1 MRENKMGA
9 AGGRLS
15 REQNVQPLWATFRNI
30 LQVVFLIFVFAVVQ
44 MLMLWAVCSTGM
56 KTAASLEHQ
65 GLPTLNTLASLQEH
79 LATYRL
85 YSYEYLFAREDERAA
100 KAKAVET
107 VATQARSD
115 VGKIR
120 QLLPD
125 GEGRQL
131 AAKLEAAI
139 DDLDAEFRKVRSL
152 VDMDFAA
159 AMKAMDQNIPPRTER
174 VAAAASALK
183 LYGYRF
189 FGDQANATF
198 GSFGWIKK
206 NAIMFGA
213 GNILVAFGAVMFVLL
228 AARRSRAQLSD
239 MLARLDERT
248 QELAGSLSQVNAT
261 LEATAD
267 GIVLIDARDRVGNF
281 NQQFVSML
289 RISEPPEIMRD
300 KPRLVAFMRP
310 LFEHSEAFAGK
321 MVELGDH
328 PERETSDVLEL
339 KDKRVF
345 ECHSK
350 PQRLEGRICGRVWSF
365 RDITEQRRMQRE
377 VEESHKQLLQAS
389 RLAGMAEVATNVLHN
404 VGNVLNSVNISAS
417 LLAESVK
424 RSKVASLPKIVAL
437 LREHEGDLGA
447 YLTHDPGGKKLP
459 SYLDKLTEF
468 LVADQKQAIEELHS
482 LQANIEHI
490 KEIVAMQQNFARVS
504 GVKEMIN
511 LHELVE
517 DSLRMNNGTTNCH
530 EMEVIREFEAVPL
543 INVDR
548 HKVLQV
554 LVNLIR
560 NAKHA
565 CQDAQCVDPRIT
577 VRVTN
582 GASRIKVSI
591 TDNGVGIPPENL
603 TRIFNHGFTT
613 RKDGHGFGLHSGA
626 LAAKE
631 MGGSLAARS
640 EGVGRGATFTLELPC
655 ASGDDANI

>member
-1 MRENKMGA
+1 
-9 AGGRLS
+9 
-15 REQNVQPLWATFRNI
+15 
-30 LQVVFLIFVFAVVQ
+30 
-44 MLMLWAVCSTGM
+44 
-56 KTAASLEHQ
+56 
-65 GLPTLNTLASLQEH
+65 
-79 LATYRL
+79 
-85 YSYEYLFAREDERAA
+85 
-100 KAKAVET
+100 
-107 VATQARSD
+107 
-115 VGKIR
+115 
-120 QLLPD
+120 
-125 GEGRQL
+125 
-131 AAKLEAAI
+131 
-139 DDLDAEFRKVRSL
+139 
-152 VDMDFAA
+152 
-159 AMKAMDQNIPPRTER
+159 
-174 VAAAASALK
+174 
-183 LYGYRF
+183 
-189 FGDQANATF
+189 
-198 GSFGWIKK
+198 
-206 NAIMFGA
+206 
-213 GNILVAFGAVMFVLL
+213 
-228 AARRSRAQLSD
+228 
-239 MLARLDERT
+239 
-248 QELAGSLSQVNAT
+248 
-261 LEATAD
+261 
-267 GIVLIDARDRVGNF
+267 
-281 NQQFVSML
+281 
-289 RISEPPEIMRD
+289 
-300 KPRLVAFMRP
+300 
-310 LFEHSEAFAGK
+310 
-321 MVELGDH
+321 
-328 PERETSDVLEL
+328 
-339 KDKRVF
+339 
-345 ECHSK
+345 
-350 PQRLEGRICGRVWSF
+350 
-365 RDITEQRRMQRE
+365 
-377 VEESHKQLLQAS
+377 
-389 RLAGMAEVATNVLHN
+389 
-404 VGNVLNSVNISAS
+404 
-417 LLAESVK
+417 
-424 RSKVASLPKIVAL
+424 
-437 LREHEGDLGA
+437 
-447 YLTHDPGGKKLP
+447 
-459 SYLDKLTEF
+459 LDKLTEF